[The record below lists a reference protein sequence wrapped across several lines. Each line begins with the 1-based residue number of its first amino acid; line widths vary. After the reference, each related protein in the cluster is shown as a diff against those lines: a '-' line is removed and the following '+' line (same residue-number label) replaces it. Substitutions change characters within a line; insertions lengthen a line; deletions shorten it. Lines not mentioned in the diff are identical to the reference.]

1 MEESARANKA
11 ETALRAAEETVL
23 LSSLADLPH
32 ILRNMSMPAYLDSMV
47 GEMVALGERARGVR
61 AGGTGGGGDGGA
73 GGGGGRG
80 TGDMKLD
87 WERFRLLW
95 VFTASQSR
103 ADRVPT
109 KLNPKP

>member
-1 MEESARANKA
+1 M
-11 ETALRAAEETVL
+11 AAEETVL